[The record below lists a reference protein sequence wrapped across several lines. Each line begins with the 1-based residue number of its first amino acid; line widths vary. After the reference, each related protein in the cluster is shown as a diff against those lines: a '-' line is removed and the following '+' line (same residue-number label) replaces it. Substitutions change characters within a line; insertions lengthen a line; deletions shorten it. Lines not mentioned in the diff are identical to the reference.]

1 MTTSSSEL
9 ASERGPAPEA
19 DAATATEGPA
29 GTARLRTE
37 LNVFDAVAVV
47 VGTVIGS
54 GIFLLPSFVAAQLH
68 SLGAV
73 LLVWLAGGLL
83 SAFGA
88 LSLAELGSIYPG
100 TGGLCT
106 YLRHIYGPLP
116 AFLYAWA
123 LLLMIHS
130 GSIAALAVAFGIFA
144 GQVLP
149 LNMVEQKV
157 LSVGLILGLTLVS
170 CLGIRGGKFVQ
181 NLIAL
186 AKVGGLVGV
195 ILLLTTKG
203 SLPLR
208 FFAGPA
214 SGQGPAFSI
223 VGFGIALVAVLWA
236 YEGWHVLSFI
246 AGEMKRPKV
255 DLPRSLLYGSAI
267 VTLIYLVANL
277 GYYHVLPAAE
287 IQGSNAVAALA
298 VGKLLGRSGANAI
311 SILIVV
317 SILGSMNG
325 LVLSGP
331 RVSFA
336 MAREGI
342 FPAIFGRLSHRYR
355 TPVVALAVQGVW
367 SAMLAASGSYPQ
379 LFTDVI
385 FTAWIFY
392 GLAVAGVLVLRHS
405 QPQLARPFSVPGYP
419 WLSLLFCVAAA
430 GLIISTVMARPM
442 GAAIGLVLVATGIP
456 VYFFAIKAGR
466 QMVRRPA
473 RCTAR
478 TSLKNDK

>member
-1 MTTSSSEL
+1 MTISSPAL
-9 ASERGPAPEA
+9 ASERGPESEQG
-19 DAATATEGPA
+19 AAATEGAGGPA
-29 GTARLRTE
+29 GLRSE

-73 LLVWLAGGLL
+73 LLVWLVGGLL

-123 LLLMIHS
+123 LLFMIHS

-149 LNMVEQKV
+149 LSMMQQKL
-157 LSVGLILGLTLVS
+157 LSVGLILGLTVVS
-170 CLGIRGGKFVQ
+170 CLGIRGGKLVQ

-186 AKVGGLVGV
+186 AKVSGLAGI
-195 ILLLTTKG
+195 ILLLGTKG

-208 FFAGPA
+208 LFAGPA
-214 SGQGPAFSI
+214 NDHEPAFSI
-223 VGFGIALVAVLWA
+223 AGFGIALVAVLWA
-236 YEGWHVLSFI
+236 YEGWHVLSFV
-246 AGEMKRPKV
+246 AGEMKKPKV
-255 DLPRSLLYGSAI
+255 DLPRSLSYGIAI
-267 VTLIYLVANL
+267 VMLIYLVANL
-277 GYYHVLPAAE
+277 GYYHALTAAE
-287 IQGSNAVAALA
+287 IRGSNAVAALA
-298 VGKLLGRSGANAI
+298 VGKLLGPIGANAI

-342 FPAIFGRLSHRYR
+342 FPAVFGRLNNRYR
-355 TPVVALAVQGVW
+355 TPIAALAVQGVW
-367 SAMLAASGSYPQ
+367 AAMLAASGSYQQ

-385 FTAWIFY
+385 FAAWIFY
-392 GLAVAGVLVLRHS
+392 GLAVAGVLVLRYS

-419 WLSLLFCVAAA
+419 WLSLMFCVAAA
-430 GLIISTVMARPM
+430 GLIISTVIARPM
-442 GAAIGLVLVATGIP
+442 GAAIGLTLVATGIP
-456 VYFFAIKAGR
+456 VYFLAIK
-466 QMVRRPA
+466 VDRR
-473 RCTAR
+473 
-478 TSLKNDK
+478 L